1 MQNRTNSLSLAKII
15 PTFMNNKLYE
25 IDSILVNGEIASTKF
40 FCDLSKC
47 KGACCTMESQYGAPV
62 IREEIN
68 KIQEI
73 LDIVLEYLPE
83 RHRNEI
89 EQKGFWEIKQEEE
102 LLKSVD
108 NKDCVFVYYDGDVAK
123 CAIEKAYFEGKVDF
137 RKPIS
142 CHLFPV
148 RISDFGGPVL
158 RYERYG
164 ECEPALSLGKEKNT
178 TILEFCKDSLERAFG
193 KLWYEKLLK
202 KVKES

>member
-25 IDSILVNGEIASTKF
+25 IDSVLVNEEIASTNF

-62 IREEIN
+62 NREEIN
-68 KIQEI
+68 KIQDI
-73 LDIVLEYLPE
+73 LDIVMEYLPE
-83 RHRNEI
+83 KQRELI
-89 EQKGFWEIKQEEE
+89 EKRGFWEIKQEQE

-108 NKDCVFVYYDGDVAK
+108 NKDCVFVFYEGDVAK
-123 CAIEKAYFEGKVDF
+123 CAIEKAFFEKKVDF

-142 CHLFPV
+142 CHLFPI

-158 RYERYG
+158 RYERYE
-164 ECEPALSLGKEKNT
+164 ECEPALLLGENKKI

-193 KLWYEKLLK
+193 KIWYDKLLK
-202 KVKES
+202 KVKEF